1 MNALPNE
8 CGYLHARRV
17 EDTLKNFIASSDT
30 TVQAKHVP
38 RTNRV
43 IVEVSLSEGSDVVQ
57 SIFGT
62 HGADV
67 TYLNSDKHIQVSS
80 VQCSVLAFII
90 LVILSVG
97 EFFIL
102 IT

>member
-38 RTNRV
+38 HANRAV
-43 IVEVSLSEGSDVVQ
+43 VEVSLSEGSDIVQ
-57 SIFGT
+57 SIFGN
-62 HGADV
+62 HGRDV
-67 TYLNSDKHIQVSS
+67 TYLNSEKHIWVSS
-80 VQCSVLAFII
+80 LQNSSGLPFM
-90 LVILSVG
+90 VIVTLSVEEG
-97 EFFIL
+97 L
-102 IT
+102 R

>member
-38 RTNRV
+38 HANRAV
-43 IVEVSLSEGSDVVQ
+43 VEVSLSEGSDIVQ
-57 SIFGT
+57 SIFGN

-67 TYLNSDKHIQVSS
+67 TYLNSEKHIWVSS
-80 VQCSVLAFII
+80 LQSSSGLSFM
-90 LVILSVG
+90 VIVTLSVEEG
-97 EFFIL
+97 FR
-102 IT
+102 

>member
-38 RTNRV
+38 RTNRAV
-43 IVEVSLSEGSDVVQ
+43 VEVSLSEGSDIVQ
-57 SIFGT
+57 SIFGN

-67 TYLNSDKHIQVSS
+67 TYLNSDKHIRVSLIQYS
-80 VQCSVLAFII
+80 GLLFII
-90 LVILSVG
+90 LDTKLLIL
-97 EFFIL
+97 
-102 IT
+102 

>member
-38 RTNRV
+38 HANRAV
-43 IVEVSLSEGSDVVQ
+43 VEVSLSEGSDIVQ
-57 SIFGT
+57 SIFGN

-67 TYLNSDKHIQVSS
+67 TYLNSEKHIWVSS
-80 VQCSVLAFII
+80 LQSSSGLPFM
-90 LVILSVG
+90 VIVTLSVEEG
-97 EFFIL
+97 FR
-102 IT
+102 